1 MLLSKRVMGD
11 KEQRRQSFVSRRFLA
26 GLVASA
32 SMLLTGCTAT
42 SGDEPSR
49 GAAQAGY
56 PQSERNLTRI
66 APEQRKLLPEIS
78 GPALGA
84 ESTLSSRD
92 YPGKVVVI
100 NVWGSWC
107 APCRSEAP
115 ELQAA
120 SEQTKESAQ
129 FLGIT
134 SKDYDPAPALAF
146 TRAFSITYP
155 SIFDP
160 TGRVLLDFASVLPPS
175 AIPST
180 MIIDSDG
187 RLAARVLGPI
197 STTTLVNMITDVAN
211 GR

>member
-1 MLLSKRVMGD
+1 MVFPKRVRSD
-11 KEQRRQSFVSRRFLA
+11 KGLHRQAVVFRHFLA
-26 GLVASA
+26 GIVALGT
-32 SMLLTGCTAT
+32 MLLPGCASI
-42 SGDEPSR
+42 SGNEPS
-49 GAAQAGY
+49 GGAQAGY

-66 APEQRKLLPEIS
+66 APDQRKHLPEIS

-84 ESTLSSRD
+84 GSMLSSRD

-120 SEQTKESAQ
+120 SEQTKNAAQ

-146 TRAFSITYP
+146 TRAFSISYP

-160 TGRVLLDFASVLPPS
+160 TGRVLLDFAAVLPPS

-180 MIIDSDG
+180 MIIDTEG

-197 STTTLVNMITDVAN
+197 STTTLVDMITDVAN

>member
-26 GLVASA
+26 GLAASA
-32 SMLLTGCTAT
+32 SMLLIGCTAT

-49 GAAQAGY
+49 GAGQAGY

-66 APEQRKLLPEIS
+66 APEQRELLPEIS

-197 STTTLVNMITDVAN
+197 STTTLVDMITDVAN

>member
-11 KEQRRQSFVSRRFLA
+11 KDLRRQSFVSRRFLA
-26 GLVASA
+26 GLAASV

-42 SGDEPSR
+42 SGDDPSP
-49 GAAQAGY
+49 GAGQAGY
-56 PQSERNLTRI
+56 PQSERNLTRV

-107 APCRSEAP
+107 ATCRSEAP

-120 SEQTKESAQ
+120 SEQTEL
-129 FLGIT
+129 FEG
-134 SKDYDPAPALAF
+134 
-146 TRAFSITYP
+146 
-155 SIFDP
+155 
-160 TGRVLLDFASVLPPS
+160 V
-175 AIPST
+175 
-180 MIIDSDG
+180 
-187 RLAARVLGPI
+187 RLAAFGFHALALGDVAEDEHYTRDFVLVVANRGGDLLDHVLGAVTRLERRVLRGDEA
-197 STTTLVNMITDVAN
+197 LRRRRGGARADVA
-211 GR
+211 GCRR

>member
-26 GLVASA
+26 GLAASA
-32 SMLLTGCTAT
+32 SMLLSGCTAT
-42 SGDEPSR
+42 SGDDPSR
-49 GAAQAGY
+49 GAGQAGY
-56 PQSERNLTRI
+56 PQSERNLTRV

-197 STTTLVNMITDVAN
+197 STTTLVDMITDVAN

>member
-26 GLVASA
+26 GLAASV

-42 SGDEPSR
+42 SGDDPSR
-49 GAAQAGY
+49 GAGQAGY
-56 PQSERNLTRI
+56 PQSERNLTRV

>member
-1 MLLSKRVMGD
+1 MLSPKRVTGD
-11 KEQRRQSFVSRRFLA
+11 KGLGRQSLVRGRYLA

-32 SMLLTGCTAT
+32 SMLLTGCIAA

-66 APEQRKLLPEIS
+66 APEQRKLVPEIS

-84 ESTLSSRD
+84 ESMLSSRD

-120 SEQTKESAQ
+120 SEQTKDAAQ
-129 FLGIT
+129 FVGIT

-197 STTTLVNMITDVAN
+197 STTTLVDMITDVAN

>member
-1 MLLSKRVMGD
+1 MPLPKRVRGD
-11 KEQRRQSFVSRRFLA
+11 KGLRRRSFVCGRYLA
-26 GLVASA
+26 GLVALA

-42 SGDEPSR
+42 SGDETSR

-66 APEQRKLLPEIS
+66 APEQRTLLPEIS

-120 SEQTKESAQ
+120 SERTKDAAQ

-146 TRAFSITYP
+146 TRAFSISYP

-197 STTTLVNMITDVAN
+197 STTTLVDMITDVAS

>member
-1 MLLSKRVMGD
+1 MPKRTMGD
-11 KEQRRQSFVSRRFLA
+11 KEPRRQSFVCGRFLA

-32 SMLLTGCTAT
+32 SILLTGCTAT
-42 SGDEPSR
+42 GGDEPSR
-49 GAAQAGY
+49 GAGQAGY

-92 YPGKVVVI
+92 YPGKVVVLNI
-100 NVWGSWC
+100 WGSWC

-120 SEQTKESAQ
+120 SEQTKDAAQ

-146 TRAFSITYP
+146 TRAFSISYP

-160 TGRVLLDFASVLPPS
+160 TGRVLLDFAGVLPPS

-197 STTTLVNMITDVAN
+197 STTTLVDMITDVAN

>member
-1 MLLSKRVMGD
+1 MLLPKRVMGD
-11 KEQRRQSFVSRRFLA
+11 KELRRQAFVRGRFLA

-32 SMLLTGCTAT
+32 SILLTGCTAT
-42 SGDEPSR
+42 GGDEPSR
-49 GAAQAGY
+49 GAGQAGY

-66 APEQRKLLPEIS
+66 APEQRRLLPEIS

-84 ESTLSSRD
+84 ESTLSSHD

-100 NVWGSWC
+100 NIWGSWC

-120 SEQTKESAQ
+120 SEQTKDAAQ

-197 STTTLVNMITDVAN
+197 STTTLVDMITDVAN

>member
-1 MLLSKRVMGD
+1 MPLRKVGKSDTNVRRSRVLSRHC
-11 KEQRRQSFVSRRFLA
+11 LA
-26 GLVASA
+26 GVVAIGT
-32 SMLLTGCTAT
+32 MVLTGCTTTVA
-42 SGDEPSR
+42 DEPTR

-66 APEQRKLLPEIS
+66 APEERQFLPEIS
-78 GPALGA
+78 GPELGA
-84 ESTLSSRD
+84 KNMVSSQG

-120 SEQTKESAQ
+120 SEQTKGTAR

-146 TRAFSITYP
+146 IRAFSITYP

-160 TGRVLLDFASVLPPS
+160 TGKVLLNFAGVLPPS

-180 MIIDSDG
+180 MIIDSQG

-197 STTTLVNMITDVAN
+197 TTTTLVDMITDVAS

>member
-1 MLLSKRVMGD
+1 MPFRKVLTNGTPI
-11 KEQRRQSFVSRRFLA
+11 RRRRAVSRSFLMP
-26 GLVASA
+26 LVALGA
-32 SMLLTGCTAT
+32 LMLTACTAN
-42 SGDEPSR
+42 SADPSR

-66 APEQRKLLPEIS
+66 TPEQRAPLPEIS

-84 ESTLSSRD
+84 DNVLSSHD
-92 YPGKVVVI
+92 YPGKVVVV

-115 ELQAA
+115 ELEAA
-120 SEQTKESAQ
+120 SKQTKGTAQ

-134 SKDYDPAPALAF
+134 SKDYDPAPAVAF
-146 TRAFSITYP
+146 TRAFSISYP

-160 TGRVLLDFASVLPPS
+160 TGTVLLNFASVLPPS

-180 MIIDSDG
+180 MIIDSQG
-187 RLAARVLGPI
+187 RLAARILGPI
-197 STTTLVNMITDVAN
+197 TTTTLVDMITDVAS
-211 GR
+211 GK

>member
-11 KEQRRQSFVSRRFLA
+11 REQRRQSFVSRRFLA
-26 GLVASA
+26 GLAASV

-42 SGDEPSR
+42 SGDDPSP
-49 GAAQAGY
+49 GAGQAGY
-56 PQSERNLTRI
+56 PQSQRNLTRV

-160 TGRVLLDFASVLPPS
+160 TGRVLLDFAGVLPPS

-180 MIIDSDG
+180 MIVDSDG

-197 STTTLVNMITDVAN
+197 SRTNLVGMINDVAN

>member
-1 MLLSKRVMGD
+1 MLLPKRVTGE
-11 KEQRRQSFVSRRFLA
+11 KGLGRQSFACARYLA
-26 GLVASA
+26 GLVALA

-78 GPALGA
+78 GQALGA
-84 ESTLSSRD
+84 ERVLSSRN

-160 TGRVLLDFASVLPPS
+160 TGRVLLDFAGVLPPS

-197 STTTLVNMITDVAN
+197 STTTLIDMITDVAN

>member
-1 MLLSKRVMGD
+1 MPTRKVLTKDTPMRRRRVLS
-11 KEQRRQSFVSRRFLA
+11 QHFLT
-26 GLVASA
+26 GLVALVVL
-32 SMLLTGCTAT
+32 LLTGCATA
-42 SGDEPSR
+42 GADEPTR
-49 GAAQAGY
+49 GAGQAGY
-56 PQSERNLTRI
+56 PQSGRNLTRI
-66 APEQRKLLPEIS
+66 TPEQRQQLPEIS
-78 GPALGA
+78 GPALGGDR
-84 ESTLSSRD
+84 TLSSRD
-92 YPGKVVVI
+92 YHGKVVVI

-120 SEQTKESAQ
+120 SEQTKGTAQ

-134 SKDYDPAPALAF
+134 SKDYDPATALAF

-160 TGRVLLDFASVLPPS
+160 TGKVLLEFADTLPPS

-180 MIIDSDG
+180 MIIDSQG

-197 STTTLVNMITDVAN
+197 TTKSLVDMITDVAS